1 MTAVSAGI
9 GVVANAA
16 LDGILNAGSG
26 KLSSAAKEAGFTNK
40 DIGGFGKD
48 AVIGKDL
55 KTGTTQLFSSSD
67 AVPKNWVSTP
77 ARNQRFSL
85 SNLFKQQP
93 KPMWQMSQ
101 GPKSLGEY
109 FSQPIDSRYFG
120 GPIRGYMGGGHVS
133 GKSGIDQIPAM
144 LSNGEYVI
152 KASSAR
158 KMGKPMLD
166 NINAGKF
173 NEGGPVSSDNQS
185 SESKIAG
192 GSTNNINITIN
203 MAEGGSGKGSEKS
216 EKSNKS
222 GQNSEEHASG
232 YQRQK
237 AFADRIKL
245 QVVQVIREEQ
255 RPGGMLHSNSDN

>member
-1 MTAVSAGI
+1 MKSNPGMTKGR
-9 GVVANAA
+9 A
-16 LDGILNAGSG
+16 LQLAQPVEESNLLRPHS
-26 KLSSAAKEAGFTNK
+26 ENP
-40 DIGGFGKD
+40 FG
-48 AVIGKDL
+48 L
-55 KTGTTQLFSSSD
+55 TLFSGERVSS
-67 AVPKNWVSTP
+67 
-77 ARNQRFSL
+77 R
-85 SNLFKQQP
+85 
-93 KPMWQMSQ
+93 
-101 GPKSLGEY
+101 
-109 FSQPIDSRYFG
+109 G
-120 GPIRGYMGGGHVS
+120 GKINAFASGGWVS

-203 MAEGGSGKGSEKS
+203 MAEGGSGKGSGKS